1 VISDLRL
8 LTTRNK
14 IPYFCLKITIPQ
26 QVIELS
32 DKKPENGA
40 MRLEFYGKVD
50 ALDWGSAAAEADTLR
65 FLKAV
70 RFPEKP
76 IPIIFNIELED
87 VEN

>member
-1 VISDLRL
+1 MILISLKADAGQGVPESLDAPVISDLRL

-50 ALDWGSAAAEADTLR
+50 ALDWGSRAAEADT
-65 FLKAV
+65 
-70 RFPEKP
+70 
-76 IPIIFNIELED
+76 
-87 VEN
+87 